1 VNFYWYWPY
10 LRREE
15 LGLAA
20 GLVGDG
26 DRLVVHTTPR
36 PTDPIVSPNPH
47 WEVRPTLPAVED
59 RSEGSATW
67 VASRGLTYARRA
79 LARRRAVDAGDFDV
93 CHVVYLNQFT
103 DPLDLWALRRKVP
116 LVSTVHDVV
125 PHNSRVPAAVERRLL
140 AAQYRNAGTLLV
152 HHEAVGE
159 RLVREFDL
167 DPDRVVVVPLQIP
180 VIDMSEGR
188 ERAHPSGAR
197 ERARSADAGATQ
209 DASADAG
216 APRQSVLFFGTFR
229 RNKGIVELLD
239 AIEQLRGETA
249 ARFVFA
255 GRGFPDVEQ
264 LVLDAAQRD
273 PRIVT
278 EIGYATADRKNEL
291 HATADLMVLP
301 YTSFASQSAVLQDA
315 YAHRLPV
322 VVTDV
327 GALGET
333 VRGDG
338 TGWVVPP
345 SDSEHLGASILAAL
359 RDEPGLRAA
368 SAAADAIARDR
379 TPVLTGRRYR
389 AVYERAAGAG
399 T

>member
-1 VNFYWYWPY
+1 MNFYWYWPY

-15 LGLAA
+15 IGLAA
-20 GLVGDG
+20 GLVGDT

-36 PTDPIVSPNPH
+36 PTDPIRSRRPH
-47 WEVRPTLPAVED
+47 DGR
-59 RSEGSATW
+59 SATHL
-67 VASRGLTYARRA
+67 ARGRGPVGRRRDLGCSLAAPTYTARAR
-79 LARRRAVDAGDFDV
+79 ARRRAVNAGDFDV
-93 CHVVYLNQFT
+93 CHVIYLNPFT
-103 DPLDLWALRRKVP
+103 DPLDLWALQRKVP

-125 PHNSRVPAAVERRLL
+125 PHHSRVPAPVERRLL
-140 AAQYRNAGTLLV
+140 AMQYRNAGTLLV

-159 RLVREFDL
+159 RLVHEFDL

-180 VIDMSEGR
+180 VVE
-188 ERAHPSGAR
+188 ESGAGAGR
-197 ERARSADAGATQ
+197 NADAGATQ
-209 DASADAG
+209 
-216 APRQSVLFFGTFR
+216 QTVLFFGTFR
-229 RNKGIVELLD
+229 RNKGITALLD
-239 AIEQLRGETA
+239 AIEQLRDETD

-255 GRGFPDVEQ
+255 GRGFPEVEQ
-264 LVLDAAQRD
+264 LVRDAARRD

-278 EIGYATADRKNEL
+278 EIGYATADRKDEL
-291 HATADLMVLP
+291 HAAADLMVLP

-345 SDSEHLGASILAAL
+345 SDAEQLGATILAAL
-359 RDEPGLRAA
+359 RDESGLRLA
-368 SAAADAIARDR
+368 SAAADAIAG
-379 TPVLTGRRYR
+379 TARRCSP
-389 AVYERAAGAG
+389 AGA
-399 T
+399 TARSTSVPRAS

>member
-1 VNFYWYWPY
+1 MNFYWYWPY

-15 LGLAA
+15 LGLAE
-20 GLVGDG
+20 GLVQDG

-36 PTDPIVSPNPH
+36 PTDPIVSPSAQ
-47 WEVRPTLPAVED
+47 WEVRPTLPGVED
-59 RSEGSATW
+59 RAEGSATW
-67 VASRGLTYARRA
+67 IASRGLTYARRA
-79 LARRRAVDAGDFDV
+79 LARRRTVAAGEFDV
-93 CHVVYLNQFT
+93 CHVVYLNPFT

-125 PHNSRVPAAVERRLL
+125 PHNSRVPAPVERRLL
-140 AAQYRNAGTLLV
+140 AAQYRHAGTLLV

-159 RLVREFDL
+159 RLVREFAL

-180 VIDMSEGR
+180 EVEG
-188 ERAHPSGAR
+188 SGAR
-197 ERARSADAGATQ
+197 KARSADAGGTQ
-209 DASADAG
+209 
-216 APRQSVLFFGTFR
+216 PTVLFFGTFR
-229 RNKGIVELLD
+229 RNKGITELVD
-239 AIEQLRGETA
+239 AIEQLRGETD

-255 GRGFPDVEQ
+255 GRGFPDVEH

-291 HATADLMVLP
+291 YATADLMVLP

-345 SDSEHLGASILAAL
+345 SDSEHLAATILAAL

-389 AVYERAAGAG
+389 AVYERAAGI
-399 T
+399 

>member
-1 VNFYWYWPY
+1 MNFYWYWPY

-15 LGLAA
+15 LSLAE

-36 PTDPIVSPNPH
+36 PTDPIVSPNPQ
-47 WEVRPTLPAVED
+47 WEVRPTLPAVEE

-79 LARRRAVDAGDFDV
+79 LARRRTVDAGNFDV
-93 CHVVYLNQFT
+93 CHVVYLNPFT
-103 DPLDLWALRRKVP
+103 DALDLWSLGRKVP

-125 PHNSRVPAAVERRLL
+125 PHNSRVPAPVERRLL

-180 VIDMSEGR
+180 VIE
-188 ERAHPSGAR
+188 ASGATR
-197 ERARSADAGATQ
+197 DGSADAGARQ
-209 DASADAG
+209 
-216 APRQSVLFFGTFR
+216 QSVLFFGTFR
-229 RNKGIVELLD
+229 RNKGITELLD
-239 AIEQLRGETA
+239 AIERLRGETD

-255 GRGFPDVEQ
+255 GRGFPEVEQ
-264 LVLDAAQRD
+264 LVRDASKRD

-345 SDSEHLGASILAAL
+345 SDPEHLGATILAAL
-359 RDEPGLRAA
+359 RDQSGLRAA
-368 SAAADAIARDR
+368 AAAADAIARDR

-389 AVYERAAGAG
+389 ALYERAAGI
-399 T
+399 

>member
-1 VNFYWYWPY
+1 MNFYWYWPY

-36 PTDPIVSPNPH
+36 PTDPIVSPTPQ
-47 WEVRPTLPAVED
+47 WEVRPTLPGVED

-93 CHVVYLNQFT
+93 CHVVYLNPFT

-125 PHNSRVPAAVERRLL
+125 PHNSRVPAPVERRLL

-152 HHEAVGE
+152 HHEAVGD

-180 VIDMSEGR
+180 VIDAAQNGN
-188 ERAHPSGAR
+188 
-197 ERARSADAGATQ
+197 ADAGAT
-209 DASADAG
+209 
-216 APRQSVLFFGTFR
+216 RRTVLFFGTFR
-229 RNKGIVELLD
+229 RNKGITELLD
-239 AIEQLRGETA
+239 AIEQLRGETD

-255 GRGFPDVEQ
+255 GRGFPEVEQ
-264 LVLDAAQRD
+264 LVLDAAERD

-278 EIGYATADRKNEL
+278 EIGYATADRKHEL

-345 SDSEHLGASILAAL
+345 SDSEQLGATILAAL
-359 RDEPGLRAA
+359 RDESGLRTA

-389 AVYERAAGAG
+389 AVYERAADR
-399 T
+399 

>member
-1 VNFYWYWPY
+1 MNFYWYWPY

-15 LGLAA
+15 LGLAE

-36 PTDPIVSPNPH
+36 PTDPIVSPNPQ

-79 LARRRAVDAGDFDV
+79 LARRRTVDAGNFDV
-93 CHVVYLNQFT
+93 CHVVYLNPFT
-103 DPLDLWALRRKVP
+103 DALDLWALGRKVP

-125 PHNSRVPAAVERRLL
+125 PHNSRVPAPVERRLL
-140 AAQYRNAGTLLV
+140 AAQYRHAGTLLV

-167 DPDRVVVVPLQIP
+167 DPDRVVVVNLQIP
-180 VIDMSEGR
+180 VIEG
-188 ERAHPSGAR
+188 SGAGAS
-197 ERARSADAGATQ
+197 RARE
-209 DASADAG
+209 
-216 APRQSVLFFGTFR
+216 QSVLFFGTFR
-229 RNKGIVELLD
+229 RNKGITDLLD
-239 AIEQLRGETA
+239 AIEQLRGETD

-255 GRGFPDVEQ
+255 GRGFPEVEQ
-264 LVLDAAQRD
+264 LVRDASKRD

-345 SDSEHLGASILAAL
+345 SDPEHLGATILAAL
-359 RDEPGLRAA
+359 RDPAGLRTAA
-368 SAAADAIARDR
+368 AAADAIARDR

-389 AVYERAAGAG
+389 ALYERAAG